1 MESRNDLGVLNCET
15 HSEIAD
21 WIGTDLFA
29 LIKRRT
35 LQRPRMRE
43 IGAGAG
49 PKVTEPLQG
58 NGALKHAE
66 HASPNAQGT
75 PTKRFKY
82 PPPKRE

>member
-35 LQRPRMRE
+35 L
-43 IGAGAG
+43 
-49 PKVTEPLQG
+49 
-58 NGALKHAE
+58 
-66 HASPNAQGT
+66 
-75 PTKRFKY
+75 
-82 PPPKRE
+82 